1 MPLHH
6 TRYPAEFGRSTP
18 SGTGVIK
25 EIRVKIWFLASCLSR
40 SLKVIGTDTNRSATN
55 DFLLT
60 FHSNQPWAY
69 LVLFAR

>member
-6 TRYPAEFGRSTP
+6 TRYPAEFGRSTS

-40 SLKVIGTDTNRSATN
+40 SSEPTQIDPLPMIS
-55 DFLLT
+55 
-60 FHSNQPWAY
+60 Y
-69 LVLFAR
+69 